1 MVEGIQQSLCFQT
14 CWGQHSNSNLWWVPS
29 WNREGRGR
37 VGAGSPHVHELLWH
51 RSSRRLAFAT
61 LPEMERA
68 DRHRWCVCGSQ
79 IQLYSLDFFFFFC
92 LCSYVAQMIR
102 RREIILY
109 VKGAV
114 LKSVRYFL
122 ARKCFICFL
131 RVSFDLLSLPP
142 ILDNCTVSNRIDR
155 SFKIKSNVGA
165 IWK

>member
-1 MVEGIQQSLCFQT
+1 MQGAHMCTSCSGTAAPGGWPSQRCQKWKEQTDTDGVSVE
-14 CWGQHSNSNLWWVPS
+14 
-29 WNREGRGR
+29 
-37 VGAGSPHVHELLWH
+37 AK
-51 RSSRRLAFAT
+51 SSCIAL
-61 LPEMERA
+61 
-68 DRHRWCVCGSQ
+68 
-79 IQLYSLDFFFFFC
+79 IFFFFC

-165 IWK
+165 I